1 LSAPSDFVIG
11 WQKWRNWKEHLKNV
25 RNSIDPMNVKF
36 APRLSAL
43 AAVGLALCLAS
54 CTNNEEP
61 VSPAQYSTKIVGNW
75 QGTVGNSKETMQINS
90 DGTFVCQLHQTGF
103 LANTL
108 SQTVPGK
115 VGGTW
120 NISGV
125 VIILKI
131 TGEKHEHLL
140 DRTATSTI
148 ESFKADELILKSD
161 RGETSTFRR
170 MDAF

>member
-103 LANTL
+103 LAN
-108 SQTVPGK
+108 
-115 VGGTW
+115 
-120 NISGV
+120 ISGV
-125 VIILKI
+125 IITLKI